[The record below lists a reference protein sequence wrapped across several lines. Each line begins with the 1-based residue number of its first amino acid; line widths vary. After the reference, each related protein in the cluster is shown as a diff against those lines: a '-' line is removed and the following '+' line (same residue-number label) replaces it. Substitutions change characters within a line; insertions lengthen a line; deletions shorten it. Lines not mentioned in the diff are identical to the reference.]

1 MNERGG
7 GGGVGAIY
15 GDAAD
20 PKKKSK
26 ESAYCGVILKSSWK
40 WLGFIGE
47 SPFEAKP
54 SSGAQQPGNEFQF
67 EACHSLRLYAQLW
80 GPVE

>member
-1 MNERGG
+1 MNERSGG
-7 GGGVGAIY
+7 GGAGAIY

-20 PKKKSK
+20 PKKSK

-47 SPFEAKP
+47 SSFEAKP
-54 SSGAQQPGNEFQF
+54 RSGTEQPGNKAQF